1 MADFSIDIQLEW
13 IYLKSML
20 PEKFNGDVQQTA
32 KYLTEL
38 NQSIKGESR
47 QIGVQFT
54 AKDSTTP
61 AFKAVETSAN
71 KSGKA
76 FQQNERALGRLTKTY
91 NGSVTSLRQG
101 LAARKQ
107 ELAGLK
113 KTDTRYKHVTQ
124 QVLGY
129 QRALNKAKGV
139 QDGSITSLR
148 QQQQRF
154 QELAD
159 TLTLGTAEQIK
170 FAAAARIETQIKR
183 TTNPLGQ
190 FFGVLNKIATLQA
203 GFTAFAA
210 IVGSFTGSLNKFI
223 GQQKALEGF
232 ELALKNV
239 GLSTEEVNQRLDD
252 AARISRELG
261 APLEQVEKSFK
272 RMVPALEAVG
282 VNASDSGKF
291 LEGIAARTQTL
302 GLNTEQTGR
311 FMEAFAQVLSKGKLQ
326 SEELNQQI
334 SELDGAFRAQLAKS
348 LDVTTRN

>member
-1 MADFSIDIQLEW
+1 MADFSIDIPVGMDISQVNAA
-13 IYLKSML
+13 LK
-20 PEKFNGDVQQTA
+20 KFNGDVQQTA

-54 AKDSTTP
+54 AKDSATP

-170 FAAAARIETQIKR
+170 FAAAAKRIETQIKR

-223 GQQKALEGF
+223 GQQKL
-232 ELALKNV
+232 LK
-239 GLSTEEVNQRLDD
+239 
-252 AARISRELG
+252 
-261 APLEQVEKSFK
+261 
-272 RMVPALEAVG
+272 
-282 VNASDSGKF
+282 
-291 LEGIAARTQTL
+291 
-302 GLNTEQTGR
+302 
-311 FMEAFAQVLSKGKLQ
+311 VLSWL
-326 SEELNQQI
+326 
-334 SELDGAFRAQLAKS
+334 
-348 LDVTTRN
+348 